1 MEEAKQ
7 KFKLMIDE
15 PLVTNKIIHL
25 KELFTMLMT
34 IIGFTM
40 KAGKVSSDIMAP
52 LLQYIILECVDYG
65 HFGCLY
71 SMECLKHC
79 LDPNKAPEL
88 DFMVTNYRS
97 SLIYIK
103 ENMALYYTKAGCEE
117 ELKAYFETGLGKKE
131 Q

>member
-7 KFKLMIDE
+7 KLKLMVGE
-15 PLVTNKIIHL
+15 PLVTNKIVHL
-25 KELFTMLMT
+25 KELFAMVMT

-40 KAGKVSSDIMAP
+40 KAGKVSSDVMAP
-52 LLQYIILECVDYG
+52 LLQYIILECADYG
-65 HFGCLY
+65 HFSCLY
-71 SMECLKHC
+71 SMECLKYC

-97 SLIYIK
+97 ALIYIK
-103 ENMALYYTKAGCEE
+103 ENMALDYTKAGYEQE
-117 ELKAYFETGLGKKE
+117 VKAYFETGLGKKE